1 MHQLD
6 RDAASWRETTLDKW
20 SGKTQGVSTANLGK
34 KLNNAASPHRPLVAS
49 INETLSYD
57 QDRLIIRTRTPRS
70 MAPGC
75 TEAEHPEI
83 FDDADFY
90 QLLLKALVDRRMV
103 DGGAGAGA
111 GAITWTTAMRDS
123 RKKKV
128 VDTKA
133 SKGRKLR
140 YQVQE
145 KIQNFMA
152 PLENNTWHEQQIEY
166 DPLFYSTTI
175 NPDTNIYFYLVSC
188 FLACWAKRSRS
199 MKMRKMRKEKIW
211 KWMVC
216 GYLGVEENLQL
227 DPDRNV
233 NLARQSIFG
242 VLVLYKHF
250 PCSKKSH

>member
-34 KLNNAASPHRPLVAS
+34 KLNNAASTHRPLVAS

-90 QLLLKALVDRRMV
+90 QLLLKTLVDRRMV
-103 DGGAGAGA
+103 DGGVGAGA

-123 RKKKV
+123 KKKKV

-166 DPLFYSTTI
+166 DPLFLFLRPLLTQI
-175 NPDTNIYFYLVSC
+175 LIYLLLFSELFSSLLGQKVKVDEDEEDAEEEHMEMDGLRL
-188 FLACWAKRSRS
+188 FRS
-199 MKMRKMRKEKIW
+199 
-211 KWMVC
+211 
-216 GYLGVEENLQL
+216 
-227 DPDRNV
+227 
-233 NLARQSIFG
+233 
-242 VLVLYKHF
+242 
-250 PCSKKSH
+250 

>member
-1 MHQLD
+1 
-6 RDAASWRETTLDKW
+6 
-20 SGKTQGVSTANLGK
+20 
-34 KLNNAASPHRPLVAS
+34 
-49 INETLSYD
+49 
-57 QDRLIIRTRTPRS
+57 

-90 QLLLKALVDRRMV
+90 QFLLKALVDRRMI

-123 RKKKV
+123 KKKKV

-166 DPLFYSTTI
+166 DSLFLFPRPLLTQILMFISV
-175 NPDTNIYFYLVSC
+175 LVSC

-199 MKMRKMRKEKIW
+199 MKMKKTRKKKILR
-211 KWMVC
+211 WMVC
-216 GYLGVEENLQL
+216 GYLGVEENFQL

-233 NLARQSIFG
+233 NLARQSIFD
-242 VLVLYKHF
+242 VLITNISRVTQRAHWNMKNRK
-250 PCSKKSH
+250 PKSGPHCNWCHRVSY